1 MRLLI
6 YLPILFL
13 LTCSNLQARELYYS
27 SYDESH
33 MKIVESG
40 FQSFMEHF
48 SNSDVEQKGSL
59 LLCLDRYL
67 DPYIQS
73 DITYKE
79 ELYAW
84 LEALVESDEE
94 LIIKEEALAL
104 LAWHPDQNYV
114 DCEITETGSL
124 ACPGDTN

>member
-1 MRLLI
+1 
-6 YLPILFL
+6 
-13 LTCSNLQARELYYS
+13 
-27 SYDESH
+27 

-40 FQSFMEHF
+40 FQSFMGHF

-73 DITYKE
+73 DITHKE

-94 LIIKEEALAL
+94 LIVKEEGLAL
-104 LAWHPDQNYV
+104 
-114 DCEITETGSL
+114 SL
-124 ACPGDTN
+124 IHI